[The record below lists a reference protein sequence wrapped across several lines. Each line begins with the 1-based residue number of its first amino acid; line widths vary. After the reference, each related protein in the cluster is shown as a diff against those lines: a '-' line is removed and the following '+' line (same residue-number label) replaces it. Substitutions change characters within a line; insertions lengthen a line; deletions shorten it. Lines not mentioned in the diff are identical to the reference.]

1 MFPSSAG
8 SYPTVS
14 SHTGEWSLEPNSH
27 SLAWSTPLVSAGSG
41 ENTPAFG
48 GFLTV
53 AGDDPETF
61 FPVKVAFVGQGSLA
75 GVGIASV
82 KMLEGDEPAFS
93 VDSVV
98 TADGYFVV

>member
-1 MFPSSAG
+1 VTNAAVFYCA
-8 SYPTVS
+8 
-14 SHTGEWSLEPNSH
+14 
-27 SLAWSTPLVSAGSG
+27 
-41 ENTPAFG
+41 
-48 GFLTV
+48 LTV
-53 AGDDPETF
+53 MN
-61 FPVKVAFVGQGSLA
+61 QGSLA